1 MHARTE
7 QANKRTKARPFR
19 IPRGVISVTLIA
31 GLLGIAA
38 AFGTSTLD
46 VYRLERAAAELA
58 RTKQQ
63 LQDQNDLLHEE
74 IRLLHTSGYIEK
86 LAREQLGLVK
96 PGEIAILV
104 VHPPPP
110 PPAAAT
116 PHAEQV
122 SWAARLWA
130 TLAQLFGR

>member
-1 MHARTE
+1 MHARTG
-7 QANKRTKARPFR
+7 QANKRKKARPFR
-19 IPRGVISVTLIA
+19 IPRGFISVTVIA
-31 GLLGIAA
+31 GLLGILA
-38 AFGTSTLD
+38 AFGTSTLE

-63 LQDQNDLLHEE
+63 LHDQNDLLHEE
-74 IRLLHTSGYIEK
+74 IKLLHTPGYIEK

-110 PPAAAT
+110 PPVAAP

-122 SWAARLWA
+122 SWAAWLWA
-130 TLAQLFGR
+130 KLTQLFGH